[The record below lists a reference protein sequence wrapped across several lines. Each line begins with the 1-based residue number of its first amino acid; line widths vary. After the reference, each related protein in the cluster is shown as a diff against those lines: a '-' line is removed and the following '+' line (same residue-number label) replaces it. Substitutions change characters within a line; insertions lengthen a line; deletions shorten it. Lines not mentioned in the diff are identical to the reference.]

1 MSAFSAINLATLPA
15 PTIIERLTYEEI
27 LASIKADLIARLPD
41 MEAVLE
47 LESEP
52 LVKILEVWAYRES
65 LLRAAVDDAG
75 RGNMLA
81 YALGEDLDQLAALFG
96 VERLVVQEPDYDQ
109 VPPVEE
115 ILESDDRLRA
125 RVQLALEGYSTAGP
139 VGAYMFHA
147 LSASTDVRDVSVT
160 SSVPGQVDVTIL
172 SDTGDGTADTAL
184 LDIVEAA
191 LNDED
196 VRPLCDTVV
205 VQAAVI
211 VNYTVEADLTLYEGP
226 DSSVVL
232 ATAQAAIE
240 AFVAEHHRIGHDIN
254 LSGIYAALHQAGVQ
268 NVSLTAPVADL
279 AVDDDTAAYC
289 TSIDLAVVGTD
300 V

>member
-1 MSAFSAINLATLPA
+1 MSAFSAINLSALPA
-15 PTIIERLTYEEI
+15 PTIIERLTYETI
-27 LASIKADLIARLPD
+27 LAQIKADLVARIPTI
-41 MEAVLE
+41 EATLD

-52 LVKILEVWAYRES
+52 VVKILEVWAYRES

-96 VERLVVQEPDYDQ
+96 VTRLVVQEADPSQ
-109 VPPVEE
+109 IPPVEE
-115 ILESDDRLRA
+115 ILEDDDRLRV

-139 VGAYMFHA
+139 IGAYMYHA
-147 LSASTDVRDVSVT
+147 LSADTDVKDVSVT
-160 SSVPGQVDVTIL
+160 SSTPGQVDVTIL
-172 SDTGDGTADTAL
+172 SETGDGTAGTPL
-184 LDIVEAA
+184 LDAVSTA

-211 VNYTVEADLTLYEGP
+211 DTYTVEAELTIYEGP
-226 DSSVVL
+226 DSAVVL
-232 ATAQAAIE
+232 AAAQAAVE
-240 AFVAEHHRIGHDIN
+240 AFVEAHHRIGHDIN
-254 LSGIYAALHQAGVQ
+254 LSGIYAALHQVGVQ
-268 NVSLTAPVADL
+268 NVNLIAPVADL
-279 AVDDDTAAYC
+279 VIDDLTAAYC
-289 TSIDLAVVGTD
+289 TSIDVTVVGTD